1 MAARTARPLHPLAV
15 VDQDPIRVLLVED
28 DPEDVMLLQDTLAEA
43 HLPKLEWTTVELLAD
58 AIDRLARDTFDVVL
72 LDLTLPDSR
81 GLDTFLRLNAA
92 RPEAA
97 VVMLTGLHDED
108 LGLQAVQR
116 GAQDYLVKGYS
127 DPKGLARSLRYSVER
142 SRRQRAERELTARQS
157 EVQAAR
163 EIQQRL
169 FPRAAP
175 ALPGFDIAG
184 ASYPA
189 VETGGDYYDYI
200 PMSDGRLAL
209 AIGDVTSHGLGPALV
224 MAETRAYLRAL
235 MLSRSN
241 VGEILGLANK
251 ALVMDTS
258 DELFV
263 TLLLASLDATSNTLT
278 YASAGH
284 TPGYVLDDA
293 GAVRRELWSTGLP
306 LGVDDDGHFSDGQPL
321 QLNTG
326 DVVLLLTDGITEAA
340 DPAGNCFGAE
350 RALQTVRANRHRPA
364 PDILA
369 ALYHDVRQFQAD
381 DQNDD
386 VTAIVVKVGQPLT
399 KPS

>member
-1 MAARTARPLHPLAV
+1 MDSEH
-15 VDQDPIRVLLVED
+15 IRVLLVED

-58 AIDRLARDTFDVVL
+58 AIDRLGRETFDVVL

-81 GLDTFLRLNAA
+81 GLDTFLQLNAA

-127 DPKGLARSLRYSVER
+127 DGKALARSVRYSIER
-142 SRRQRAERELTARQS
+142 ARRRRAERELTVRQS

-175 ALPGFDIAG
+175 AVAGYDIAG

-200 PMSDGRLAL
+200 PMSDGRLAV

-235 MLSRSN
+235 MLSRAD
-241 VGEILGLANK
+241 VGEVLGLANK
-251 ALVMDTS
+251 ALVLDTS

-263 TLLLASLDATSNTLT
+263 TLLLAGLDTGSGALT

-284 TPGYVLDDA
+284 TPGYVLDDS

-306 LGVDDDGHFSDGQPL
+306 LGVEADGHFSDGQPL
-321 QLNTG
+321 QLSAG
-326 DVVLLLTDGITEAA
+326 DVVLLLTDGITEAS
-340 DPAGNCFGAE
+340 DAGGENFGVE
-350 RALQTVRANRHRPA
+350 RTLQAVRANRHRPA
-364 PDILA
+364 AEVLESLYREVRAFQGVEQKDDI
-369 ALYHDVRQFQAD
+369 
-381 DQNDD
+381 
-386 VTAIVVKVGQPLT
+386 TAIVIKV
-399 KPS
+399 S